1 MAASEPL
8 TDIFGDAT
16 DMLAVQCARWVEESA
31 RFRDFVAAYRTKIR
45 KKVRGLRDEE
55 GRGDL
60 LFELATAYRLLLE
73 RRFTLEY
80 EKYGVGKQRTPD
92 FVVTYRTNVIFNVEV
107 KRMRAAAVASAPP
120 APQPA
125 DILRPEELRDPNKL
139 INTICA
145 KLGQLLPGA
154 INLLLLSADGLIYP
168 EESVAQTMK
177 MLKQHADQKDE
188 EYFVRRGFTS
198 ARDFLH
204 DYQRLSA
211 VLVRRGWDD
220 SGAPMALWLNK
231 EAQRSLPHDLYT
243 ILRR

>member
-1 MAASEPL
+1 MTISEPL
-8 TDIFGDAT
+8 IDIFGDAADT
-16 DMLAVQCARWVEESA
+16 LAVQCARWAEEST

-60 LFELATAYRLLLE
+60 LFELATAHRLLQE

-92 FVVTYRTNVIFNVEV
+92 FVVTYKTNVVFNVEV
-107 KRMRAAAVASAPP
+107 KRMRAAAVAPVPP
-120 APQPA
+120 ALVDA
-125 DILRPEELRDPNKL
+125 DVPRAEELRDTNKL

-145 KLGQLLPGA
+145 KLGQLLPGT
-154 INLLLLSADGLIYP
+154 INLLALSADGMVYQ
-168 EESVAQTMK
+168 EEGVAQAMK
-177 MLKQHADQKDE
+177 LLKQHAERKDE

-220 SGAPMALWLNK
+220 GGAPTALWLNK
-231 EAQRSLPHDLYT
+231 EAQRPVPNDLYA

>member
-1 MAASEPL
+1 MTISEPL

-16 DMLAVQCARWVEESA
+16 DILAVQCTRWMEESP

-60 LFELATAYRLLLE
+60 LFELATAHRLLQE
-73 RRFTLEY
+73 RRFTIEY

-92 FVVTYRTNVIFNVEV
+92 FVVTYKTNVVFNVEV
-107 KRMRAAAVASAPP
+107 KRMRAAPVVSTLP
-120 APQPA
+120 APQEA
-125 DILRPEELRDPNKL
+125 DVPRAEELRDSNKL

-145 KLGQLLPGA
+145 KLGQLLPGT
-154 INLLLLSADGLIYP
+154 INLLALSADGLVYA
-168 EESVAQTMK
+168 EEGIAQTMK
-177 MLKQHADQKDE
+177 LLQQHADHKDE
-188 EYFVRRGFTS
+188 EYFVRRGFAS

-220 SGAPMALWLNK
+220 DGAPMALWLNK
-231 EAQRSLPHDLYT
+231 QAQRPVPNDLYA